1 MSLARTKILVTGGA
15 GFIGSHLV
23 DRLIGNGASV
33 AVVDNLSTGGKGN
46 LHPSATLYEI
56 DTNAPSLSEIFE
68 KERPSIVFS
77 LAANT
82 NVPKSVVDPVFDFRT
97 LSGTLAVIE
106 QARLHGVERFVFASS
121 GFIYGNTASRPI
133 KEDEPFR
140 PVSPYAI
147 TKRAIE
153 HYLEFYGNVYGL
165 PFVVLRFATV
175 YGPRQVKGAMS
186 DYIDKLSRGLQA
198 EFYGSGEKTRDFV
211 YIEDV
216 IDAFGRCLEIPLT
229 DGQLRF
235 FNIGTS
241 VETTL
246 MDLYARIAGLLGR
259 RPEPVCLPP
268 RPGELEGYS
277 LDFQR
282 ARAVLGWTPK
292 HDLESGLRETIRW
305 RRTLAP

>member
-1 MSLARTKILVTGGA
+1 MSLERTKILVTGGA

-23 DRLIGNGASV
+23 DRLIGHGASV
-33 AVVDNLSTGGKGN
+33 AVVDNLSTGRKGN
-46 LHPSATLYEI
+46 LHPSATFYGI
-56 DTNAPSLSEIFE
+56 DTNDPSLSEVFE
-68 KERPSIVFS
+68 REQPAIVFS

-82 NVPKSVVDPVFDFRT
+82 NVPKSVADPVFDFRT

-140 PVSPYAI
+140 PISPYAI

-211 YIEDV
+211 YIEDA
-216 IDAFGRCLEIPLT
+216 IDAFERCLEIPLT
-229 DGQLRF
+229 DGSFRF
-235 FNIGTS
+235 FNFGTS

-246 MDLYARIAGLLGR
+246 MDLYSRIARLLGR

-292 HDLESGLRETIRW
+292 HDLDSGLRETIRW
-305 RRTLAP
+305 RSTLAP

>member
-1 MSLARTKILVTGGA
+1 MNLSGTNILVTGGA

-23 DRLIGNGASV
+23 DRLIGHGASV
-33 AVVDNLSTGGKGN
+33 AVVDNLSTGRKEN
-46 LHPSATLYEI
+46 LHPSATFYEI
-56 DTNAPSLSEIFE
+56 DTNAPSLPEVFE
-68 KERPSIVFS
+68 RERPSIVIS

-82 NVPKSVVDPVFDFRT
+82 NVPKSVADPAFDFRT

-106 QARLHGVERFVFASS
+106 QARLHGVERFLFASS

-140 PVSPYAI
+140 PISPYAI

-153 HYLEFYGNVYGL
+153 HYLEFYRNVYGL

-211 YIEDV
+211 YIEDA

-229 DGQLRF
+229 DGSFCF
-235 FNIGTS
+235 FNFGTS

-246 MDLYARIAGLLGR
+246 MDLYSRIARLLGR

-282 ARAVLGWTPK
+282 ARAVLGWTPR

-305 RRTLAP
+305 RRTLSP